1 MSEKREYTG
10 SDVTEAI
17 SKACRELGV
26 SQDELQIEVV
36 TVGSGGIFGLIG
48 KKKAVVAVT
57 LKNAPSRP
65 KKEEKAPRRAASEE
79 GGRPARPRREDRS
92 EEKKGGRRSEKREEG
107 GRGSM
112 LTPRSRGPEKPPAEV
127 TPENLATIKGD
138 LEKILALMGIAAQ
151 VTVENEANKI
161 VAKLE
166 GGNDEEIIGPEG
178 QTLDSLQYLMRK
190 IIGRKIEG
198 KVLFSLDVGSYREV
212 RRDDLE
218 EMAQKLADEV
228 RETGRTRSI
237 PALNPAERRIV
248 HMKLQDDPTI
258 RSRSVG
264 DGQFKK
270 ILIYL
275 PGRGKK
281 GQND

>member
-1 MSEKREYTG
+1 MSQKIEYTG

-26 SQDELQIEVV
+26 SQDAMQIEVV
-36 TVGSGGIFGLIG
+36 AAGSSGIFGLIG
-48 KKKAVVAVT
+48 RKKAVIAVT
-57 LKNAPSRP
+57 LKSSGRP
-65 KKEEKAPRRAASEE
+65 AKPVAERAAGE
-79 GGRPARPRREDRS
+79 GAKPARPRRNERRD
-92 EEKKGGRRSEKREEG
+92 EKKDDKRGERKSEGRRSEAPA
-107 GRGSM
+107 
-112 LTPRSRGPEKPPAEV
+112 PRRLPEKPPAEI
-127 TPENLATIKGD
+127 TAEILAAVKTD
-138 LEKILALMGIAAQ
+138 LEKILELMGFTAQ
-151 VTVENEANKI
+151 VSVSNEENRI
-161 VAKLE
+161 IAKLE
-166 GGNDEEIIGPEG
+166 GGNEAEIIGPEG

-190 IIGRKIEG
+190 IISRRIEG
-198 KVLFSLDVGSYREV
+198 KVMFSVDVGSYREV

-218 EMAQKLADEV
+218 EMAVKLAEEV
-228 RETGRTRSI
+228 RENGRTRSI

-264 DGQFKK
+264 EGQFKK

-281 GQND
+281 GKNE

>member
-1 MSEKREYTG
+1 MSDKREYTG

-48 KKKAVVAVT
+48 KKKAIVAVT
-57 LKNAPSRP
+57 LKNAPRA
-65 KKEEKAPRRAASEE
+65 KKEEKPPRRVAGEE
-79 GGRPARPRREDRS
+79 AGTPNRPRREDRS
-92 EEKKGGRRSEKREEG
+92 EGKKGGRRGEKRDDSS
-107 GRGSM
+107 RSATP
-112 LTPRSRGPEKPPAEV
+112 TPRPRGPEKPPAEV
-127 TPENLATIKGD
+127 TSGDLAVIKGD
-138 LEKILALMGIAAQ
+138 LEKILALMGLAAQ
-151 VTVENEANKI
+151 VSVENEANKI

-166 GGNDEEIIGPEG
+166 GGNDEDIIGPEG

-218 EMAQKLADEV
+218 EMAGKLADEV
-228 RETGRTRSI
+228 RESGRTRSI

-264 DGQFKK
+264 EGQFKK

-281 GQND
+281 GKND

>member
-1 MSEKREYTG
+1 MLDKREYTG

-17 SKACRELGV
+17 SQACRELGV
-26 SQDELQIEVV
+26 SQDALQIEVLAA
-36 TVGSGGIFGLIG
+36 GSSGIFGLIG
-48 KKKAVVAVT
+48 RKKAVISVT
-57 LKNAPSRP
+57 LKESGREAKSPERV
-65 KKEEKAPRRAASEE
+65 AGE
-79 GGRPARPRREDRS
+79 GAKPARPRRNERRD
-92 EEKKGGRRSEKREEG
+92 EKKDEKRGERKAENRRSE
-107 GRGSM
+107 
-112 LTPRSRGPEKPPAEV
+112 PPASRRLPEKPPAEISA
-127 TPENLATIKGD
+127 EILAAVKAD
-138 LEKILALMGIAAQ
+138 LEKVLELMGFAAQ
-151 VTVENEANKI
+151 VSVSNEENRI

-166 GGNDEEIIGPEG
+166 GGNEEEIIGPEG

-190 IIGRKIEG
+190 IISRRVEG
-198 KVLFSLDVGSYREV
+198 KVMFSMDVGSYREV

-218 EMAQKLADEV
+218 EMAVKLAEEV
-228 RETGRTRSI
+228 RGNGRTRSI

-264 DGQFKK
+264 EGQFKK

-281 GQND
+281 GKND

>member
-1 MSEKREYTG
+1 MSEKKEYTG
-10 SDVTEAI
+10 GDVTEAI
-17 SKACRELGV
+17 GKACRELGV
-26 SQDELQIEVV
+26 SQEDLQIEVV
-36 TVGSGGIFGLIG
+36 TVGSTGIFGLIG
-48 KKKAVVAVT
+48 KKKAVVAVS
-57 LKNAPSRP
+57 LKNAART
-65 KKEEKAPRRAASEE
+65 KKEDKPARRPAPEQVGKS
-79 GGRPARPRREDRS
+79 ARPRREERS
-92 EEKKGGRRSEKREEG
+92 EEKKGGRRGEKRDEG
-107 GRGSM
+107 SRGSVPP
-112 LTPRSRGPEKPPAEV
+112 PRTRGPEKPPAEV
-127 TPENLATIKGD
+127 TAENLATIKSD
-138 LEKILALMGIAAQ
+138 LEKVLELMGLAAQ

-166 GGNDEEIIGPEG
+166 GANDVEIIGPEG

-198 KVLFSLDVGSYREV
+198 KVMFSLNVGSYREV

-218 EMAQKLADEV
+218 EMAVKLAEEV
-228 RETGRTRSI
+228 RENGRTRSI

-264 DGQFKK
+264 EGQFKK

-281 GQND
+281 GSND